1 MVTGRL
7 RSKQT
12 AASTLVA
19 SAVFAISLVAFFRV
33 PFLASIGTDL
43 GLTDA
48 DLAGIA
54 VAYALGRLI
63 ADLPAALYTDRT
75 HPYTLLGAGMAVAAA
90 GGVLFAR
97 AASLGFIWGGAFLI
111 GSASALVNSAGL
123 WHFSTATG
131 VQRRGTSVSI
141 YSSTLLVGQA
151 IGPAVATV
159 LALDGTWRSSHAFAA
174 VGLGVFAAVLFFRR
188 RAASPTVVP
197 PPDPNPGQ
205 VAGEP
210 VKWQRTWPLIVLY
223 IVPFYMFGIF
233 VSTIHTLIPIVG
245 GDLALSPAS
254 IGIALGIGGAAR
266 LLAILVGGRVSDRY
280 SRTPALLVALLLTA
294 SGLVMLAVA
303 SSYLIWLGSVIAL
316 SAGSTAISISA
327 TMVADISPPERVG
340 RNLGPWRFIGDVGMT
355 VFPLGLGWT
364 LAASLTTPALIAAAG
379 FAVVLGA
386 LVVSLRRHHPQW

>member
-1 MVTGRL
+1 MTGRP
-7 RSKQT
+7 RPKQ
-12 AASTLVA
+12 AAGSTLVA

-90 GGVLFAR
+90 GAVLFAR

-159 LALDGTWRSSHAFAA
+159 LALDGTWRSSHAIAA
-174 VGLGVFAAVLFFRR
+174 VGLGVFAAVLFFLRR
-188 RAASPTVVP
+188 TASPTVAS
-197 PPDPNPGQ
+197 PDPNPGQ
-205 VAGEP
+205 PAGEP
-210 VKWQRTWPLIVLY
+210 WKWQRTWPLIVLY

-245 GDLALSPAS
+245 GDLTLSPGT

-280 SRTPALLVALLLTA
+280 SRTLALLVALLLTA

-364 LAASLTTPALIAAAG
+364 LAASLTTPALIGAAG